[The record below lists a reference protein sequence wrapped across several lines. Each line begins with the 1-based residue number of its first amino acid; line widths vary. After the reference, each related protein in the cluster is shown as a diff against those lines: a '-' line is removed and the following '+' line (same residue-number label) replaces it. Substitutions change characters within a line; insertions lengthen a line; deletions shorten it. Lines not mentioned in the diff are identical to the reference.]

1 MPQDLKSKGSSKKDR
16 RPESGVLARK
26 VIASSTNIGNAAE
39 LPDFDEV
46 ECILAQY
53 LGLVSTNPS
62 KDAKALQEVI
72 TQMMGPRSL
81 RTTSEDSS
89 AVARRSN
96 KQRVSKTA
104 KEKRMVRDD
113 LKPNT
118 NAGVLT
124 KRRPRSTKLTAL
136 LNAVLDQPEKW
147 MATPSLQLGGRRP
160 AELVGTNE
168 EVKIFDILNA
178 VDQGLF

>member
-1 MPQDLKSKGSSKKDR
+1 M
-16 RPESGVLARK
+16 AR
-26 VIASSTNIGNAAE
+26 G
-39 LPDFDEV
+39 
-46 ECILAQY
+46 
-53 LGLVSTNPS
+53 
-62 KDAKALQEVI
+62 
-72 TQMMGPRSL
+72 
-81 RTTSEDSS
+81 
-89 AVARRSN
+89 
-96 KQRVSKTA
+96 
-104 KEKRMVRDD
+104 D
-113 LKPNT
+113 LKPNS

-124 KRRPRSTKLTAL
+124 KRRPRSAKLTAL

>member
-1 MPQDLKSKGSSKKDR
+1 MPQDLKPKGSAKKDR
-16 RPESGVLARK
+16 RPDSGVLAGK
-26 VIASSTNIGNAAE
+26 VIASTTNIGNAPE

-46 ECILAQY
+46 ECILAKY
-53 LGLVSTNPS
+53 LGLVSTDPS
-62 KDAKALQEVI
+62 EDAKALQEVMI
-72 TQMMGPRSL
+72 QMLGQRSFS
-81 RTTSEDSS
+81 TTSEGSS
-89 AVARRSN
+89 AITRSSD
-96 KQRVSKTA
+96 KQRISKAA

-113 LKPNT
+113 LKPNSSS
-118 NAGVLT
+118 GVLT
-124 KRRPRSTKLTAL
+124 KRRPRAAKLTAL

-160 AELVGTNE
+160 VELVGTDE